1 MPRCGAGGPCVWI
14 RALSQP
20 QRHGRKPWRGVR
32 VVVLLL
38 HALFIGAVFLL
49 DPTLQRQIH
58 EAKWYDA
65 EPEYRTPLIYAKL
78 KAFVIKKRQANSKS
92 GSLNSAMS
100 RSKID
105 QQNPQSTTALLLQQT
120 MDLYP
125 PGTSTSCMPPF
136 YFRDFTCSYCRLI
149 QPPRTKHCHD
159 CDKCVLQFDHHCVWL
174 GTCIAKRN
182 YCRFWWYIFEQ
193 TVLTVW
199 TVAFYIQF
207 FYLGI
212 VVSWWKFAIG
222 IVLLVALILILVVLL
237 PLLIFHAYLALTN
250 QTTYEI
256 ARRKRISYLR
266 EVPSRV
272 HPFSK
277 GICRNLY
284 DLCISKQRGFFLEA
298 VPPLEVLQARARPY
312 TCRDVI
318 SCRCC

>member
-32 VVVLLL
+32 VFVLLL

-58 EAKWYDA
+58 EAKCHFFSRAGQFQKW
-65 EPEYRTPLIYAKL
+65 KL
-78 KAFVIKKRQANSKS
+78 KLCHES
-92 GSLNSAMS
+92 
-100 RSKID
+100 
-105 QQNPQSTTALLLQQT
+105 QQNRAAKSTIHYSFVTTADDGSISSWNIHQFFVLSTTFCSLHAPSTVMTVINVSSNLIIIVFGLEHALLK
-120 MDLYP
+120 
-125 PGTSTSCMPPF
+125 GTTA
-136 YFRDFTCSYCRLI
+136 DF
-149 QPPRTKHCHD
+149 
-159 CDKCVLQFDHHCVWL
+159 
-174 GTCIAKRN
+174 
-182 YCRFWWYIFEQ
+182 
-193 TVLTVW
+193 VLTVW

-222 IVLLVALILILVVLL
+222 VVLLVALILILVVLL

>member
-1 MPRCGAGGPCVWI
+1 
-14 RALSQP
+14 
-20 QRHGRKPWRGVR
+20 
-32 VVVLLL
+32 
-38 HALFIGAVFLL
+38 
-49 DPTLQRQIH
+49 
-58 EAKWYDA
+58 
-65 EPEYRTPLIYAKL
+65 
-78 KAFVIKKRQANSKS
+78 
-92 GSLNSAMS
+92 MS

>member
-58 EAKWYDA
+58 EAKWSQPALVESKHGFYVHNSIWVA
-65 EPEYRTPLIYAKL
+65 GFTYLGTIPIYSH
-78 KAFVIKKRQANSKS
+78 FFSRKRQANSKS

-100 RSKID
+100 RSKIE

-125 PGTSTSCMPPF
+125 PGTSTSLHAPSTVMTVINVSSNLIIIVF
-136 YFRDFTCSYCRLI
+136 GLEHALLKGTTADF
-149 QPPRTKHCHD
+149 
-159 CDKCVLQFDHHCVWL
+159 
-174 GTCIAKRN
+174 
-182 YCRFWWYIFEQ
+182 
-193 TVLTVW
+193 VLTVW

>member
-58 EAKWYDA
+58 EAKCHFFSRAGQFQKW
-65 EPEYRTPLIYAKL
+65 KL
-78 KAFVIKKRQANSKS
+78 KLCHES
-92 GSLNSAMS
+92 
-100 RSKID
+100 
-105 QQNPQSTTALLLQQT
+105 QQNRSAKSTIHYSFVTTA
-120 MDLYP
+120 DD
-125 PGTSTSCMPPF
+125 GSISSW
-136 YFRDFTCSYCRLI
+136 DI
-149 QPPRTKHCHD
+149 HQPPRTKHCHD

-318 SCRCC
+318 SCRCYSEMVRTLISVQDDG

>member
-1 MPRCGAGGPCVWI
+1 MPCCGAGGPCVGI

-20 QRHGRKPWRGVR
+20 QRHGRKPWWGVR
-32 VVVLLL
+32 VFVLLL

-58 EAKWYDA
+58 EAKCHFFS
-65 EPEYRTPLIYAKL
+65 R
-78 KAFVIKKRQANSKS
+78 KRQANSKS

-100 RSKID
+100 RSKIE
-105 QQNPQSTTALLLQQT
+105 QQNPQSTTAFLLQQT

-125 PGTSTSCMPPF
+125 PGTSCSLHAPNTVMTVINVSSNLIIIVFGLEHALVKGTTS
-136 YFRDFTCSYCRLI
+136 DF
-149 QPPRTKHCHD
+149 
-159 CDKCVLQFDHHCVWL
+159 
-174 GTCIAKRN
+174 
-182 YCRFWWYIFEQ
+182 
-193 TVLTVW
+193 VLTVW

-207 FYLGI
+207 FHLGI
-212 VVSWWKFAIG
+212 VVSWWKFAVG

-237 PLLIFHAYLALTN
+237 PLLIFHTYLALTN

-284 DLCISKQRGFFLEA
+284 DLCISKQKGFFLEA

-312 TCRDVI
+312 TCRDTQN
-318 SCRCC
+318 

>member
-58 EAKWYDA
+58 EAKCHFFSRAGQFQKW
-65 EPEYRTPLIYAKL
+65 KL
-78 KAFVIKKRQANSKS
+78 KLCHES
-92 GSLNSAMS
+92 
-100 RSKID
+100 
-105 QQNPQSTTALLLQQT
+105 QQNRSAKSTIHYSFVTTA
-120 MDLYP
+120 DD
-125 PGTSTSCMPPF
+125 GSISSW
-136 YFRDFTCSYCRLI
+136 DI
-149 QPPRTKHCHD
+149 HQPPRTKHCHD

-222 IVLLVALILILVVLL
+222 RFLAGFIHSAKAFAEICM
-237 PLLIFHAYLALTN
+237 IFASLNRGDFFWKQCPRWRYYKPELDLTHA
-250 QTTYEI
+250 EM
-256 ARRKRISYLR
+256 
-266 EVPSRV
+266 
-272 HPFSK
+272 
-277 GICRNLY
+277 
-284 DLCISKQRGFFLEA
+284 
-298 VPPLEVLQARARPY
+298 
-312 TCRDVI
+312 
-318 SCRCC
+318 